1 MSPAPGRSTRSTP
14 TWASSSNDGYALD
27 GELTLKGVTRPVS
40 LELDVNGF
48 GPDPFAPDPE
58 AGARVGFTATGEI
71 DRTEFGVSYNGR
83 IPGGGL
89 GLGEQVKIVLEV
101 QAALETASH
110 TRHG

>member
-1 MSPAPGRSTRSTP
+1 MTFRSTGIRR
-14 TWASSSNDGYALD
+14 AGDGYALD